1 MKKIEVIAREIN
13 QELHKLLERNKTT
26 MLSLNKHSL
35 VDTAQFTYER
45 LKFQRQA
52 LQDLR
57 AQLEGDSSLTGEDDE
72 RT

>member
-1 MKKIEVIAREIN
+1 
-13 QELHKLLERNKTT
+13 